1 MYIFN
6 HVFMYIYMN
15 KRIICID
22 IYIYILSQGHTC
34 MWSNHLHLLNH
45 VFAQEL
51 GDAKKRGKKSQ
62 GHGGFWAFATHRM
75 QPPGLKFIDCLAQL
89 SILRA

>member
-1 MYIFN
+1 MYT
-6 HVFMYIYMN
+6 Y
-15 KRIICID
+15 

-51 GDAKKRGKKSQ
+51 SDAKKREARRVKDTVDV
-62 GHGGFWAFATHRM
+62 GHLQLTACSR
-75 QPPGLKFIDCLAQL
+75 LA
-89 SILRA
+89 